1 MLFQAQPTITR
12 TTAASP
18 RDRVAH
24 RTSGL
29 GVLFEQLIQGRK
41 YSILDLGPALS
52 INIDFW
58 SQIPCK
64 IYIQDFYRSLRT
76 SGLFPPDEGVSCESV
91 FEKLLPSEPDVHVD
105 IILCWD
111 LLNYFK
117 PSEIEGLARCLS
129 CYCQRGTLLF
139 ALVSSLPQITA
150 EPITF
155 RILDRTQLLY
165 EIHSQAAIPA
175 PRYLVRDIIRLMSGF
190 QVLGSFLLR
199 NGFQEHL
206 LSYR

>member
-1 MLFQAQPTITR
+1 MLFQAQPTMTR
-12 TTAASP
+12 IATASH
-18 RDRVAH
+18 RDGIAH

-29 GVLFEQLIQGRK
+29 GVLFEQLVRGRK
-41 YSILDLGPALS
+41 YFILDLGPALG

-58 SQIPCK
+58 SQISCK
-64 IYIQDFYRSLRT
+64 IYIQDFYRSLRAP
-76 SGLFPPDEGVSCESV
+76 GVFPPEEGVSCESV
-91 FEKLLPSEPDVHVD
+91 FDKFLPAEPDVYVD

-129 CYCQRGTLLF
+129 RYCQRGTLLF
-139 ALVSSLPQITA
+139 ALVSSLPQIPA

-155 RILDRTQLLY
+155 RILDRTQLIY
-165 EIHSQAAIPA
+165 EIHTQAVIPA